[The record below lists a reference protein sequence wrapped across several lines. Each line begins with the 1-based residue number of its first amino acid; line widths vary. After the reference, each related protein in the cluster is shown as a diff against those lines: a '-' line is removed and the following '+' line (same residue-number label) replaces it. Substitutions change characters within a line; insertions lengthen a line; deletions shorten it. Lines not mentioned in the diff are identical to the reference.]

1 MAFPSGADQSESIEI
16 AKEYLM
22 DVKGWKCGEFIVHI
36 DHYELMEP
44 SNEYVSIR
52 ATHKDDLLNS
62 TPGGGKSVQLRVSID
77 KQKVIRELGYQ

>member
-1 MAFPSGADQSESIEI
+1 MAFPSEANQSEAIEI

-22 DVKGWKCGEFIVHI
+22 NVKGWKCGDYIVDI
-36 DHYELMEP
+36 EHYELTEP

-52 ATHKDDLLNS
+52 ATHKGDLLNS

-77 KQKVIRELGYQ
+77 KQEVIRELGYQ